1 MMGLYETPRGERIH
15 IGIFGKTNAGKSSLL
30 NAITGQ
36 HLAVVSEE
44 KGTTTD
50 PVLKSMEL
58 LPLGPVVLMDT
69 PGLDDDTILGKERI
83 KQTYRIL
90 EKTDCAL
97 VIYQPGEEVDPKLE
111 DLVRTLQSKK
121 VPFLRVMNKMD
132 LLKENLYEKE
142 MFLPVSIYDES
153 SIYALKEAIGRKLA
167 QRKQEKYI
175 IRDLLQPKALV
186 VLVVPVD
193 SAAPKGRLILPQQMV
208 LREILD
214 HHGKILVLQ
223 VEELEETLRVFK
235 TQVKLVI
242 TDSQAFHEVKE
253 LVPKDVALTSFSI
266 LMARYKGDLKKAVAG
281 AKAINSLQE
290 GSRILISEGCSHHKQ
305 CDDIGTVKLPMWIR
319 KHTGKNF
326 MFMHTNGQE
335 FDLRRKPCD
344 LVIHC
349 GGCMLSER
357 EMKSR
362 ISAADSLEV
371 PVTNYGILIAH
382 MNGILER
389 SIELFGKEMGEA

>member
-1 MMGLYETPRGERIH
+1 MGLHETPRGERIH
-15 IGIFGKTNAGKSSLL
+15 IGLFGKTNAGKSSLM

-69 PGLDDDTILGKERI
+69 PGLDDTSILGKERI

-97 VIYQPGEEVDPKLE
+97 VIYQPGEEDDLKLKE
-111 DLVRTLQSKK
+111 LIKHLENKN
-121 VPFLRVMNKMD
+121 VPFLKVMNKKD
-132 LLKENLYEKE
+132 LLTETLKAQET
-142 MFLPVSIYDES
+142 FIPVSIYDES
-153 SIYALKEAIGRKLA
+153 SIYALKEAIGTKLSLK
-167 QRKQEKYI
+167 KQEKYI
-175 IRDLLQPKALV
+175 IRDLLHPKDLV

-214 HHGKILVLQ
+214 YHGKIMVVQ
-223 VEELEETLRVFK
+223 VEELEETMRQF
-235 TQVKLVI
+235 QSHIRLVI
-242 TDSQAFHEVKE
+242 TDSQAFQEVKE
-253 LVPKDVALTSFSI
+253 MVPRDVALTSFSI
-266 LMARYKGDLKKAVAG
+266 LMARYKGDLQKAVAG
-281 AKAINSLQE
+281 AGVLKDLPE

-305 CDDIGTVKLPMWIR
+305 CDDIGTVKLPKWVEAY
-319 KHTGKNF
+319 TGKEF
-326 MFMHTNGQE
+326 EFHHTNGQE
-335 FDLRRKPCD
+335 FDLDTKPCD

-362 ISAADSLEV
+362 ISSADSFEV
-371 PVTNYGILIAH
+371 PVTNYGILIAQ

-389 SIELFGKEMGEA
+389 SIEFLRTPKG

>member
-1 MMGLYETPRGERIH
+1 MGLHETPRGERIH
-15 IGIFGKTNAGKSSLL
+15 IGLFGKTNAGKSSLM

-69 PGLDDDTILGKERI
+69 PGLDDESILGKERI

-97 VIYQPGEEVDPKLE
+97 VIYQPGEEDDSKLE
-111 DLVRTLQSKK
+111 ELISQLQQKNI
-121 VPFLRVMNKMD
+121 PFLKVMNKKD
-132 LLKENLYEKE
+132 LLPETLKEQET
-142 MFLPVSIYDES
+142 FIPVSIYDES
-153 SIYALKEAIGRKLA
+153 SIYALKEAIGTKLSLK
-167 QRKQEKYI
+167 KQEKYI
-175 IRDLLQPKALV
+175 IRDLLHPKDLV

-214 HHGKILVLQ
+214 YHGKIMVVQ
-223 VEELEETLRVFK
+223 VEELEETMRLFQSHIR
-235 TQVKLVI
+235 LVI
-242 TDSQAFHEVKE
+242 TDSQAFQEVKE
-253 LVPKDVALTSFSI
+253 MVPRDVALTSFSI
-266 LMARYKGDLKKAVAG
+266 LMARYKGDLQKAVAG
-281 AKAINSLQE
+281 ARVLKDLPE

-305 CDDIGTVKLPMWIR
+305 CDDIGTVKLPKWIEAY
-319 KHTGKNF
+319 TGKEF
-326 MFMHTNGQE
+326 EFHHTNGQE
-335 FDLRRKPCD
+335 FDLDTKPCD

-362 ISAADSLEV
+362 ISSADSFEV
-371 PVTNYGILIAH
+371 PVTNYGILIAQ

-389 SIELFGKEMGEA
+389 SIEFLRTPKG

>member
-1 MMGLYETPRGERIH
+1 MGLHETPRGERIH
-15 IGIFGKTNAGKSSLL
+15 IGLFGKTNAGKSSLM

-69 PGLDDDTILGKERI
+69 PGLDDTSILGKERI

-97 VIYQPGEEVDPKLE
+97 VIYQPGEEDDLKLKE
-111 DLVRTLQSKK
+111 LIKHLENKN
-121 VPFLRVMNKMD
+121 VPFLKVMNKKD
-132 LLKENLYEKE
+132 LLTETLKAQET
-142 MFLPVSIYDES
+142 FIPVSIYDES
-153 SIYALKEAIGRKLA
+153 SIYALKEAIGTKLSLK
-167 QRKQEKYI
+167 KQEKYI
-175 IRDLLQPKALV
+175 IRDLLHPKDLV

-214 HHGKILVLQ
+214 YHGKIMVVQ
-223 VEELEETLRVFK
+223 VEELEETMRQF
-235 TQVKLVI
+235 QSHIRLVI
-242 TDSQAFHEVKE
+242 TDSQAFQEVKE
-253 LVPKDVALTSFSI
+253 MVPRDVALTSFSI
-266 LMARYKGDLKKAVAG
+266 LMARYKGDLQKAVAG
-281 AKAINSLQE
+281 ARVLKDLPE

-305 CDDIGTVKLPMWIR
+305 CDDIGTVKLPKWIEAY
-319 KHTGKNF
+319 TGKEF
-326 MFMHTNGQE
+326 EFHHTNGQE
-335 FDLRRKPCD
+335 FDLDTKPCD

-362 ISAADSLEV
+362 ISSADSFEV
-371 PVTNYGILIAH
+371 PVTNYGILIAQ

-389 SIELFGKEMGEA
+389 SIEFLRTLKG

>member
-1 MMGLYETPRGERIH
+1 MGLHETPRGERIH
-15 IGIFGKTNAGKSSLL
+15 IGLFGKTNAGKSSLM

-36 HLAVVSEE
+36 NLAVVSEE

-69 PGLDDDTILGKERI
+69 PGLDDESILGKERI

-97 VIYQPGEEVDPKLE
+97 VIYQPGEEDDLKLKE
-111 DLVRTLQSKK
+111 LIKHLENKN
-121 VPFLRVMNKMD
+121 VPFLKVMNKKD
-132 LLKENLYEKE
+132 LLTETLQTYET
-142 MFLPVSIYDES
+142 FIPVSIYDES
-153 SIYALKEAIGRKLA
+153 SIYALKEAIGKKLSLK
-167 QRKQEKYI
+167 KQEKYI
-175 IRDLLQPKALV
+175 IRDFLQPKDLV

-214 HHGKILVLQ
+214 HHGKIMVVQ
-223 VEELEETLRVFK
+223 VEELEETMRIF
-235 TQVKLVI
+235 QSHIRLVI
-242 TDSQAFHEVKE
+242 TDSQAFQEVKE
-253 LVPKDVALTSFSI
+253 MVPRDVALTSFSI
-266 LMARYKGDLKKAVAG
+266 LMARYKGDLQKAVAG
-281 AKAINSLQE
+281 ARVLKDLQE

-305 CDDIGTVKLPMWIR
+305 CDDIGTVKLPKWIQAY
-319 KHTGKNF
+319 TGKEF
-326 MFMHTNGQE
+326 EFHHTNGQE
-335 FDLRRKPCD
+335 FDLYAKPCD
-344 LVIHC
+344 LVVHC

-362 ISAADSLEV
+362 IASAESVEV
-371 PVTNYGILIAH
+371 PVTNYGILIAQ

-389 SIELFGKEMGEA
+389 SIEFLGTP

>member
-1 MMGLYETPRGERIH
+1 MRLHETPRGERIH
-15 IGIFGKTNAGKSSLL
+15 IGLFGKTNAGKSSLM

-69 PGLDDDTILGKERI
+69 PGLDDTSILGKERI

-97 VIYQPGEEVDPKLE
+97 VIYQPGEEDDLKLKE
-111 DLVRTLQSKK
+111 LIKHLENKN
-121 VPFLRVMNKMD
+121 VPFLKVMNKKD
-132 LLKENLYEKE
+132 LLTETLKAQET
-142 MFLPVSIYDES
+142 FIPVSIYDES
-153 SIYALKEAIGRKLA
+153 SIYALKEAIGTKLSLK
-167 QRKQEKYI
+167 KQEKYI
-175 IRDLLQPKALV
+175 IRDLLHPKDLV

-214 HHGKILVLQ
+214 YHGKIMVVQ
-223 VEELEETLRVFK
+223 VEELEETMRQF
-235 TQVKLVI
+235 QSHIRLVI
-242 TDSQAFHEVKE
+242 TDSQAFQEVKE
-253 LVPKDVALTSFSI
+253 MVPRDVALTSFSI
-266 LMARYKGDLKKAVAG
+266 LMARYKGDLQKAVAG
-281 AKAINSLQE
+281 AGVLKDLPE

-305 CDDIGTVKLPMWIR
+305 CDDIGTVKLPKWIEAY
-319 KHTGKNF
+319 TGKEF
-326 MFMHTNGQE
+326 EFHHTNGQE
-335 FDLRRKPCD
+335 FDLDTKPCD

-362 ISAADSLEV
+362 ISSADSFEV
-371 PVTNYGILIAH
+371 PVTNYGILIAQ

-389 SIELFGKEMGEA
+389 SIEFLRTPKG

>member
-1 MMGLYETPRGERIH
+1 MGLHETPRGERIH
-15 IGIFGKTNAGKSSLL
+15 IGLFGKTNAGKSSLM

-58 LPLGPVVLMDT
+58 LQLGPVVLMDT
-69 PGLDDDTILGKERI
+69 PGLDDTSILGKERI

-97 VIYQPGEEVDPKLE
+97 VIYQPGEEDDLKLKE
-111 DLVRTLQSKK
+111 LIKHLENKN
-121 VPFLRVMNKMD
+121 VPFLKVMNKKD
-132 LLKENLYEKE
+132 LLTETLKAQET
-142 MFLPVSIYDES
+142 FIPVSIYDES
-153 SIYALKEAIGRKLA
+153 SIYALKEAIGTKLSLK
-167 QRKQEKYI
+167 KQEKYI
-175 IRDLLQPKALV
+175 IRDLLHPKDLV

-214 HHGKILVLQ
+214 YHGKIMVVQ
-223 VEELEETLRVFK
+223 VEELEETMRQF
-235 TQVKLVI
+235 QSHIRLVI
-242 TDSQAFHEVKE
+242 TDSQAFQEVKE
-253 LVPKDVALTSFSI
+253 MVPRDVALTSFSI
-266 LMARYKGDLKKAVAG
+266 LMARYKGDLQKAVAG
-281 AKAINSLQE
+281 AGVLKDLPE

-305 CDDIGTVKLPMWIR
+305 CDDIGTVKLPKWIEAY
-319 KHTGKNF
+319 TGKEF
-326 MFMHTNGQE
+326 EFHHTNGQE
-335 FDLRRKPCD
+335 FDLDTKPCD

-362 ISAADSLEV
+362 ISSADSFEV
-371 PVTNYGILIAH
+371 PVTNYGILIAQ

-389 SIELFGKEMGEA
+389 SIEFLRTPKG

>member
-1 MMGLYETPRGERIH
+1 MGLHETPRGERIH
-15 IGIFGKTNAGKSSLL
+15 IGLFGKTNAGKSSLM

-69 PGLDDDTILGKERI
+69 PGLDDTSILGKERI

-97 VIYQPGEEVDPKLE
+97 VIYQPGEEDDLKLKE
-111 DLVRTLQSKK
+111 LIKHLENKN
-121 VPFLRVMNKMD
+121 VPFLKVMNKKD
-132 LLKENLYEKE
+132 LLTETLKAQET
-142 MFLPVSIYDES
+142 FIPVSIYDES
-153 SIYALKEAIGRKLA
+153 SIYALKEAIGTKLSLK
-167 QRKQEKYI
+167 KQEKYI
-175 IRDLLQPKALV
+175 IRDLLHPKDLV

-214 HHGKILVLQ
+214 YHGKIMVVQ
-223 VEELEETLRVFK
+223 VEELEETMRQF
-235 TQVKLVI
+235 QSHIRLVI
-242 TDSQAFHEVKE
+242 TDSQAFQEVKE
-253 LVPKDVALTSFSI
+253 MVPRDVALTSFSI
-266 LMARYKGDLKKAVAG
+266 LMARYKGDLQKAVAG
-281 AKAINSLQE
+281 AGVLKDLPE

-305 CDDIGTVKLPMWIR
+305 CDDIGTVKLPKWIEAY
-319 KHTGKNF
+319 TGTEF
-326 MFMHTNGQE
+326 EFHHTNGQE
-335 FDLRRKPCD
+335 FDLDTKPCD

-362 ISAADSLEV
+362 ISSADSFEV
-371 PVTNYGILIAH
+371 PVTNYGILIAQ

-389 SIELFGKEMGEA
+389 SIEFLRTPKG

>member
-1 MMGLYETPRGERIH
+1 MGLHEIPRGERIH
-15 IGIFGKTNAGKSSLL
+15 IGLFGKTNAGKSSLM

-36 HLAVVSEE
+36 NLAVVSEE

-69 PGLDDDTILGKERI
+69 PGLDDESILGKERI

-97 VIYQPGEEVDPKLE
+97 VIYQPGEEDDSKLE
-111 DLVRTLQSKK
+111 ELISQLQQKNI
-121 VPFLRVMNKMD
+121 PFLKVMNKKD
-132 LLKENLYEKE
+132 LLPETLKEQET
-142 MFLPVSIYDES
+142 FIPVSIYDES
-153 SIYALKEAIGRKLA
+153 SIYALKEAIGTKLSLK
-167 QRKQEKYI
+167 KQEKYI
-175 IRDLLQPKALV
+175 IRDLLHPKDLV

-214 HHGKILVLQ
+214 YHGKIMVVQ
-223 VEELEETLRVFK
+223 VEELEETMRLFQSHIR
-235 TQVKLVI
+235 LVI
-242 TDSQAFHEVKE
+242 TDSQAFQEVKE
-253 LVPKDVALTSFSI
+253 MVPRDVALTSFSI
-266 LMARYKGDLKKAVAG
+266 LMARYKGDLQKAVAG
-281 AKAINSLQE
+281 ARVLKDLPE

-305 CDDIGTVKLPMWIR
+305 CDDIGTVKLPKWIEAY
-319 KHTGKNF
+319 TGKEF
-326 MFMHTNGQE
+326 EFHHTNGQE
-335 FDLRRKPCD
+335 FDLDTKPCD

-362 ISAADSLEV
+362 ISSADSFEV
-371 PVTNYGILIAH
+371 PVTNYGILIAQ

-389 SIELFGKEMGEA
+389 SIEFLRTPKG

>member
-1 MMGLYETPRGERIH
+1 MGLHEIPRGERIH
-15 IGIFGKTNAGKSSLL
+15 IGLFGKTNAGKSSLM

-36 HLAVVSEE
+36 NLAVVSEE

-69 PGLDDDTILGKERI
+69 PGLDDESILGKERI

-97 VIYQPGEEVDPKLE
+97 VIYQPGEEDDSKLE
-111 DLVRTLQSKK
+111 ELISHLQQKNI
-121 VPFLRVMNKMD
+121 PFLKVMNKKD
-132 LLKENLYEKE
+132 LLTETLKEHET
-142 MFLPVSIYDES
+142 FIPVSIYDES
-153 SIYALKEAIGRKLA
+153 SIYGLKEAIGKKLSLK
-167 QRKQEKYI
+167 KQEKYI
-175 IRDLLQPKALV
+175 IRDLLQPKDLV

-214 HHGKILVLQ
+214 HHGKIMVVQ
-223 VEELEETLRVFK
+223 VEELEETMRLFQSHIR
-235 TQVKLVI
+235 LVI
-242 TDSQAFHEVKE
+242 TDSQAFKEVKE
-253 LVPKDVALTSFSI
+253 MVPGDVALTSFSI
-266 LMARYKGDLKKAVAG
+266 LMARYKGDLQKAVAG
-281 AKAINSLQE
+281 ARVLKDLPE

-305 CDDIGTVKLPMWIR
+305 CDDIGTVKLPKWIEAY
-319 KHTGKNF
+319 TGKHF
-326 MFMHTNGQE
+326 EFYHTNGQE
-335 FDLRRKPCD
+335 FDLDRKPCD

-362 ISAADSLEV
+362 ISSADSFEV

-389 SIELFGKEMGEA
+389 SIEFFGTSKG

>member
-1 MMGLYETPRGERIH
+1 MGLHETHRGERIH
-15 IGIFGKTNAGKSSLL
+15 IGLFGKTNAGKSSLM

-69 PGLDDDTILGKERI
+69 PGLDDTSILGKERI

-97 VIYQPGEEVDPKLE
+97 VIYQPGEEDDLKLKE
-111 DLVRTLQSKK
+111 LIKHLENKN
-121 VPFLRVMNKMD
+121 VPFLKVMNKKD
-132 LLKENLYEKE
+132 LLTETLKAQET
-142 MFLPVSIYDES
+142 FIPVSIYDES
-153 SIYALKEAIGRKLA
+153 SIYALKEAIGTKLSLK
-167 QRKQEKYI
+167 KQEKYI
-175 IRDLLQPKALV
+175 IRDLLHPKDLV

-214 HHGKILVLQ
+214 YHGKIMVVQ
-223 VEELEETLRVFK
+223 VEELEETMRQF
-235 TQVKLVI
+235 QSHIRLVI
-242 TDSQAFHEVKE
+242 TDSQAFQEVKE
-253 LVPKDVALTSFSI
+253 MVPRDVALTSFSI
-266 LMARYKGDLKKAVAG
+266 LMARYKGDLQKAVAG
-281 AKAINSLQE
+281 ARVLKDLPE

-305 CDDIGTVKLPMWIR
+305 CDDIGTVKLPKWIEAY
-319 KHTGKNF
+319 TGKEF
-326 MFMHTNGQE
+326 EFHHTNGQE
-335 FDLRRKPCD
+335 FDLDTKPCD

-362 ISAADSLEV
+362 ISSADSFEV
-371 PVTNYGILIAH
+371 PVTNYGILIAQ

-389 SIELFGKEMGEA
+389 SIEFLRTPKG

>member
-1 MMGLYETPRGERIH
+1 MGLHETPRGERIH
-15 IGIFGKTNAGKSSLL
+15 IGLFGKTNAGKSSLM

-69 PGLDDDTILGKERI
+69 PGLDDTSILGKERI

-97 VIYQPGEEVDPKLE
+97 VIYQPGEEDDLKLKE
-111 DLVRTLQSKK
+111 LIKHLENKN
-121 VPFLRVMNKMD
+121 VPFLKVMNKKD
-132 LLKENLYEKE
+132 LLTETLKTQET
-142 MFLPVSIYDES
+142 FIPVSIYDES
-153 SIYALKEAIGRKLA
+153 SIYALKEAIGTKLSLK
-167 QRKQEKYI
+167 KQEKYI
-175 IRDLLQPKALV
+175 IRDLLHPKDLV

-214 HHGKILVLQ
+214 YHGKIMVVQ
-223 VEELEETLRVFK
+223 VEELEETMRQF
-235 TQVKLVI
+235 QSHIRLVI
-242 TDSQAFHEVKE
+242 TDSQAFQEVKE
-253 LVPKDVALTSFSI
+253 MVPRDVALTSFSI
-266 LMARYKGDLKKAVAG
+266 LMARYKGDLQKAVAG
-281 AKAINSLQE
+281 ARVLKDLPE

-305 CDDIGTVKLPMWIR
+305 CDDIGTVKLPKWIEAY
-319 KHTGKNF
+319 TGKEF
-326 MFMHTNGQE
+326 EFHHTNGQE
-335 FDLRRKPCD
+335 FDLDTKPCD

-362 ISAADSLEV
+362 ISSADSFEV
-371 PVTNYGILIAH
+371 PVTNYGILIAQ

-389 SIELFGKEMGEA
+389 SIEFLRTPTG

>member
-1 MMGLYETPRGERIH
+1 MGLHETPRGERIH
-15 IGIFGKTNAGKSSLL
+15 IGLFGKTNAGKSSLM

-36 HLAVVSEE
+36 NLAVVSEE

-69 PGLDDDTILGKERI
+69 PGLDDDSILGKERI

-97 VIYQPGEEVDPKLE
+97 VIYQPGEEDDLKLKE
-111 DLVRTLQSKK
+111 LIKHLENKN
-121 VPFLRVMNKMD
+121 VPFLKVMNKKD
-132 LLKENLYEKE
+132 LLTETLQAHET
-142 MFLPVSIYDES
+142 FIPVSIYDES
-153 SIYALKEAIGRKLA
+153 SIYGLKEAIGKKLSLK
-167 QRKQEKYI
+167 KQEKYI
-175 IRDLLQPKALV
+175 IRDLLQPKDLV

-214 HHGKILVLQ
+214 HHGKIMVVQ
-223 VEELEETLRVFK
+223 VEELEET
-235 TQVKLVI
+235 VKLLHSHIRLVI
-242 TDSQAFHEVKE
+242 TDSQAFQEVKE
-253 LVPKDVALTSFSI
+253 IVPRDVALTSFSI
-266 LMARYKGDLKKAVAG
+266 LMARYKGDLQKAVAG
-281 AKAINSLQE
+281 ARVLKELPE

-305 CDDIGTVKLPMWIR
+305 CDDIGTVKLPKWIQAY
-319 KHTGKNF
+319 TGKEF
-326 MFMHTNGQE
+326 EFYHTNGQE
-335 FDLRRKPCD
+335 FDLYAKPCH

-362 ISAADSLEV
+362 IASAESVEV
-371 PVTNYGILIAH
+371 PVTNYGILIAQ

-389 SIELFGKEMGEA
+389 SIEFLGIQKD

>member
-1 MMGLYETPRGERIH
+1 MGLHETPRGERIH
-15 IGIFGKTNAGKSSLL
+15 IGLFGKTNAGKSSLM

-69 PGLDDDTILGKERI
+69 PGLDDTSILGKERI

-97 VIYQPGEEVDPKLE
+97 VIYQPGEEDDLKLKE
-111 DLVRTLQSKK
+111 LIKHLENKN
-121 VPFLRVMNKMD
+121 VPFLKVMNKKD
-132 LLKENLYEKE
+132 LLTETLKAQET
-142 MFLPVSIYDES
+142 FIPVSIYDES
-153 SIYALKEAIGRKLA
+153 SIYALKEAIGTKLSLK
-167 QRKQEKYI
+167 KQEKYI
-175 IRDLLQPKALV
+175 IRDLLHPKDLV

-214 HHGKILVLQ
+214 YHGKIMVVQ
-223 VEELEETLRVFK
+223 VEELEETMRQF
-235 TQVKLVI
+235 QSHIRLVI
-242 TDSQAFHEVKE
+242 TDSQAFQEVKE
-253 LVPKDVALTSFSI
+253 MVPRDVALTSFSI
-266 LMARYKGDLKKAVAG
+266 LMARYKGDLQKAVAG
-281 AKAINSLQE
+281 ARVLKDLPE

-305 CDDIGTVKLPMWIR
+305 CDDIGTVKLPKWIEAY
-319 KHTGKNF
+319 TGKEF
-326 MFMHTNGQE
+326 EFHHTNGQE
-335 FDLRRKPCD
+335 FDLDTKPCD

-362 ISAADSLEV
+362 ISSADSFEV
-371 PVTNYGILIAH
+371 PVTNYGILIAQ

-389 SIELFGKEMGEA
+389 SIEFLRTPTG

>member
-1 MMGLYETPRGERIH
+1 MGLHETPRGERIH
-15 IGIFGKTNAGKSSLL
+15 IGLFGKTNAGKSSLM

-69 PGLDDDTILGKERI
+69 PGLDDTSILGKERI

-97 VIYQPGEEVDPKLE
+97 VIYQPGEEDDLKLKE
-111 DLVRTLQSKK
+111 LIKHLENKN
-121 VPFLRVMNKMD
+121 VPFLKVMNKKD
-132 LLKENLYEKE
+132 LLTETLKTQET
-142 MFLPVSIYDES
+142 FIPVSIYDES
-153 SIYALKEAIGRKLA
+153 SIYALKEAIGTKLSLK
-167 QRKQEKYI
+167 KQEKYI
-175 IRDLLQPKALV
+175 IRDLLHPKDLV

-214 HHGKILVLQ
+214 YHGKIMVVQ
-223 VEELEETLRVFK
+223 IEELEETMRQF
-235 TQVKLVI
+235 QSHIRLVI
-242 TDSQAFHEVKE
+242 TDSQAFQEVKE
-253 LVPKDVALTSFSI
+253 MVPRDVALTSFSI
-266 LMARYKGDLKKAVAG
+266 LMARYKGDLQKAVAG
-281 AKAINSLQE
+281 ARVLKDLPE

-305 CDDIGTVKLPMWIR
+305 CDDIGTVKLPKWIEAY
-319 KHTGKNF
+319 TGKEF
-326 MFMHTNGQE
+326 EFHHTNGQE
-335 FDLRRKPCD
+335 FDLDTKPCD

-362 ISAADSLEV
+362 ISSADSFEV
-371 PVTNYGILIAH
+371 PVTNYGILIAQ

-389 SIELFGKEMGEA
+389 SIEFLRTPTG

>member
-1 MMGLYETPRGERIH
+1 MGLHETPRGERIH
-15 IGIFGKTNAGKSSLL
+15 IGLFGKTNAGKSSLM

-69 PGLDDDTILGKERI
+69 PGLDDTSILGKERI

-97 VIYQPGEEVDPKLE
+97 VIYQPGEEDDLKLKE
-111 DLVRTLQSKK
+111 LIKHLENKN
-121 VPFLRVMNKMD
+121 VPFLKVMNKKD
-132 LLKENLYEKE
+132 LLTETLKTQET
-142 MFLPVSIYDES
+142 FIPVSIYDES
-153 SIYALKEAIGRKLA
+153 SIYALKEAIGTKLSLK
-167 QRKQEKYI
+167 KQEKYI
-175 IRDLLQPKALV
+175 IRDLLHPKDLV

-214 HHGKILVLQ
+214 YHGKIMVVQ
-223 VEELEETLRVFK
+223 VEELEETMRQF
-235 TQVKLVI
+235 QSHIRLVI
-242 TDSQAFHEVKE
+242 TDSQAFQEVKE
-253 LVPKDVALTSFSI
+253 MVPRDVALTSFSI
-266 LMARYKGDLKKAVAG
+266 LMARYKGDLQKAVAG
-281 AKAINSLQE
+281 ARVLKDLPE

-305 CDDIGTVKLPMWIR
+305 CDDIGTVKLPKWIEAY
-319 KHTGKNF
+319 TGKEF
-326 MFMHTNGQE
+326 EFHHTNGQE
-335 FDLRRKPCD
+335 FDLDTKPCD

-362 ISAADSLEV
+362 ISSADSFEV
-371 PVTNYGILIAH
+371 PVTNYGILIAQ

-389 SIELFGKEMGEA
+389 SIEFLRTPKG

>member
-1 MMGLYETPRGERIH
+1 MGLHETPRGERIH
-15 IGIFGKTNAGKSSLL
+15 IGLFGKTNAGKSSLM

-69 PGLDDDTILGKERI
+69 PGLDDTSILGKERI

-97 VIYQPGEEVDPKLE
+97 VIYQPGEEDDSKLE
-111 DLVRTLQSKK
+111 ELISQLQQKNI
-121 VPFLRVMNKMD
+121 PFLKVMNKKD
-132 LLKENLYEKE
+132 LLPETLKEQET
-142 MFLPVSIYDES
+142 FIPVSIYDES
-153 SIYALKEAIGRKLA
+153 SIYALKEAIGTKLSLK
-167 QRKQEKYI
+167 KQEKYI
-175 IRDLLQPKALV
+175 IRDLLHPKDLV

-214 HHGKILVLQ
+214 YHGKIMVVQ
-223 VEELEETLRVFK
+223 VEELEETMRQF
-235 TQVKLVI
+235 QSHIRLVI
-242 TDSQAFHEVKE
+242 TDSQAFQEVKE
-253 LVPKDVALTSFSI
+253 MVPRDVALTSFSI
-266 LMARYKGDLKKAVAG
+266 LMARYKGDLQKAVAG
-281 AKAINSLQE
+281 ARVLKDLPE

-305 CDDIGTVKLPMWIR
+305 CDDIGTVKLPKWIEAY
-319 KHTGKNF
+319 TGKEF
-326 MFMHTNGQE
+326 EFHHTNGQE
-335 FDLRRKPCD
+335 FDLDTKPCD

-362 ISAADSLEV
+362 ISSADSFEV
-371 PVTNYGILIAH
+371 PVTNYGILIAQ

-389 SIELFGKEMGEA
+389 SIEFLRTPTG

>member
-1 MMGLYETPRGERIH
+1 MGLHETPRGERIH
-15 IGIFGKTNAGKSSLL
+15 IGLFGKTNAGKSSLM

-69 PGLDDDTILGKERI
+69 PGLDDTSILGKERI

-97 VIYQPGEEVDPKLE
+97 VIYQPGEEDDLKLKE
-111 DLVRTLQSKK
+111 LIKHLENKN
-121 VPFLRVMNKMD
+121 VPFLKVMNKKD
-132 LLKENLYEKE
+132 LLTETIKAQET
-142 MFLPVSIYDES
+142 FIPVSIYDES
-153 SIYALKEAIGRKLA
+153 SIYALKEAIGTKLSLK
-167 QRKQEKYI
+167 KQEKYI
-175 IRDLLQPKALV
+175 IRDLLHPKDLV

-214 HHGKILVLQ
+214 YHGKIMVVQ
-223 VEELEETLRVFK
+223 VEELEETMRQF
-235 TQVKLVI
+235 QSHIRLVI
-242 TDSQAFHEVKE
+242 TDSQAFQEVKE
-253 LVPKDVALTSFSI
+253 MVPRDVALTSFSI
-266 LMARYKGDLKKAVAG
+266 LMARYKGDLQKAVAG
-281 AKAINSLQE
+281 AGVLKDLPE

-305 CDDIGTVKLPMWIR
+305 CDDIGTVKLPKWIEAY
-319 KHTGKNF
+319 TGKEF
-326 MFMHTNGQE
+326 EFHHTNGQE
-335 FDLRRKPCD
+335 FDLDTKPCD

-362 ISAADSLEV
+362 ISSADSFEV
-371 PVTNYGILIAH
+371 PVTNYGILIAQ

-389 SIELFGKEMGEA
+389 SIEFLRTPKG

>member
-1 MMGLYETPRGERIH
+1 MGLHETPRGERIH
-15 IGIFGKTNAGKSSLL
+15 IGLFGKTNAGKSSLM

-69 PGLDDDTILGKERI
+69 PGLDDTSILGKERI

-90 EKTDCAL
+90 EKNDCAL
-97 VIYQPGEEVDPKLE
+97 VIYQPGEEDDLKLKE
-111 DLVRTLQSKK
+111 LIKHLENKN
-121 VPFLRVMNKMD
+121 VPFLKVMNKKD
-132 LLKENLYEKE
+132 LLTETLKAQET
-142 MFLPVSIYDES
+142 FIPVSIYDES
-153 SIYALKEAIGRKLA
+153 SIYALKEAIGTKLSLK
-167 QRKQEKYI
+167 KQEKYI
-175 IRDLLQPKALV
+175 IRDLLHPKDLV

-214 HHGKILVLQ
+214 YHGKIMVVQ
-223 VEELEETLRVFK
+223 VEELEETMRQF
-235 TQVKLVI
+235 QSHIRLVI
-242 TDSQAFHEVKE
+242 TDSQAFQEVKE
-253 LVPKDVALTSFSI
+253 MVPRDVALTSFSI
-266 LMARYKGDLKKAVAG
+266 LMARYKGDLQKAVAG
-281 AKAINSLQE
+281 ARVLKDLPE

-305 CDDIGTVKLPMWIR
+305 CDDIGTVKLPKWVEAY
-319 KHTGKNF
+319 TGKEF
-326 MFMHTNGQE
+326 EFHHTNGQE
-335 FDLRRKPCD
+335 FDLDTKPCD

-362 ISAADSLEV
+362 ISSADSFEV
-371 PVTNYGILIAH
+371 PVTNYGILIAQ

-389 SIELFGKEMGEA
+389 SIKFLRTPKG

>member
-1 MMGLYETPRGERIH
+1 MGLHETPRGERIH
-15 IGIFGKTNAGKSSLL
+15 IGLFGKTNAGKSSLM

-69 PGLDDDTILGKERI
+69 PGLDDTSILGKERI

-97 VIYQPGEEVDPKLE
+97 VIYQPGEEDDLKLKE
-111 DLVRTLQSKK
+111 LIKHLENKN
-121 VPFLRVMNKMD
+121 VPFLKVMNKKD
-132 LLKENLYEKE
+132 LLTETLKAQET
-142 MFLPVSIYDES
+142 FIPVSIYDES
-153 SIYALKEAIGRKLA
+153 SIYALKEAIGTKLSLK
-167 QRKQEKYI
+167 KQEKYI
-175 IRDLLQPKALV
+175 IRDLLHPKDLV

-214 HHGKILVLQ
+214 YHGKIMVVQ
-223 VEELEETLRVFK
+223 VEELEETMRQF
-235 TQVKLVI
+235 QSHIRLVI
-242 TDSQAFHEVKE
+242 TDSQAFQEVKE
-253 LVPKDVALTSFSI
+253 MVPRDVALTSFSI
-266 LMARYKGDLKKAVAG
+266 LMARYKGDLQKAVAG
-281 AKAINSLQE
+281 AGVLKDLPE

-305 CDDIGTVKLPMWIR
+305 CDDIGTVKLPKWIEAY
-319 KHTGKNF
+319 TGKEF
-326 MFMHTNGQE
+326 EFHHTNGQE
-335 FDLRRKPCD
+335 FDLDTKPCD

-362 ISAADSLEV
+362 ISSADSFEV
-371 PVTNYGILIAH
+371 PVTNYGILIAQ

-389 SIELFGKEMGEA
+389 SIKFLRTPKG

>member
-1 MMGLYETPRGERIH
+1 MGLHETPRGERIH
-15 IGIFGKTNAGKSSLL
+15 IGLFGKTNAGKSSLM

-69 PGLDDDTILGKERI
+69 PGLDDTSILGKERI

-97 VIYQPGEEVDPKLE
+97 VIYQPGEEDDLKLKE
-111 DLVRTLQSKK
+111 LIKHLENKN
-121 VPFLRVMNKMD
+121 VPFLKVMNKKD
-132 LLKENLYEKE
+132 LLTEALKAQET
-142 MFLPVSIYDES
+142 FIPVSIYDES
-153 SIYALKEAIGRKLA
+153 SIYALKEAIGTKLSLK
-167 QRKQEKYI
+167 KQEKYI
-175 IRDLLQPKALV
+175 IRDLLHPKDLV

-214 HHGKILVLQ
+214 YHGKIMVVQ
-223 VEELEETLRVFK
+223 VEELEETMRQF
-235 TQVKLVI
+235 QSHIRLVI
-242 TDSQAFHEVKE
+242 TDSQAFQEVKE
-253 LVPKDVALTSFSI
+253 MVPRDVALTSFSI
-266 LMARYKGDLKKAVAG
+266 LMARYKGDLQKAVAG
-281 AKAINSLQE
+281 AGVLKDLPE

-305 CDDIGTVKLPMWIR
+305 CDDIGTVKLPKWIEAY
-319 KHTGKNF
+319 TGTEF
-326 MFMHTNGQE
+326 EFHHTNGQE
-335 FDLRRKPCD
+335 FDLDTKPCD

-362 ISAADSLEV
+362 ISSADSFEV
-371 PVTNYGILIAH
+371 PVTNYGILIAQ

-389 SIELFGKEMGEA
+389 SIKFLRTPKG

>member
-1 MMGLYETPRGERIH
+1 MGLHETPRGERIH
-15 IGIFGKTNAGKSSLL
+15 IGLFGKTNAGKSSLM

-69 PGLDDDTILGKERI
+69 PGLDDTSILGKERI

-97 VIYQPGEEVDPKLE
+97 VIYQPGEEDDLKLKE
-111 DLVRTLQSKK
+111 LIKHLENKN
-121 VPFLRVMNKMD
+121 VPFLKVMNKKD
-132 LLKENLYEKE
+132 LLTETLKAQET
-142 MFLPVSIYDES
+142 FIPVSIYDES
-153 SIYALKEAIGRKLA
+153 SIYALKEAIGTKLSLK
-167 QRKQEKYI
+167 KQEKYI
-175 IRDLLQPKALV
+175 IRDLLHPKDLV

-214 HHGKILVLQ
+214 YHGKIMVVQ
-223 VEELEETLRVFK
+223 VEELEETMRQF
-235 TQVKLVI
+235 QSHIRLVI
-242 TDSQAFHEVKE
+242 TDSQAFQEVKE
-253 LVPKDVALTSFSI
+253 MVPRDVALTSFSI
-266 LMARYKGDLKKAVAG
+266 LMARYKGDLQKAVAG
-281 AKAINSLQE
+281 AGVLKDLPE

-305 CDDIGTVKLPMWIR
+305 CDDIGTVKLPKWIEAY
-319 KHTGKNF
+319 TGKEF
-326 MFMHTNGQE
+326 EFHHTNGQE
-335 FDLRRKPCD
+335 FDLDTKPCD

-362 ISAADSLEV
+362 ISSADSFEV
-371 PVTNYGILIAH
+371 PVTNYGILIAQ

-389 SIELFGKEMGEA
+389 SIEFLRTPKG

>member
-1 MMGLYETPRGERIH
+1 MGLHETPRGERIH
-15 IGIFGKTNAGKSSLL
+15 IGLFGKTNAGKSSLM

-69 PGLDDDTILGKERI
+69 PGLDDTSILGKERI

-97 VIYQPGEEVDPKLE
+97 VIYQPGEEDDLKLKE
-111 DLVRTLQSKK
+111 LIKHLENKN
-121 VPFLRVMNKMD
+121 VPFLKVMNKID
-132 LLKENLYEKE
+132 LLTETLKAQET
-142 MFLPVSIYDES
+142 FIPVSIYDES
-153 SIYALKEAIGRKLA
+153 SIYALKEAIGTKLSLK
-167 QRKQEKYI
+167 KQEKYI
-175 IRDLLQPKALV
+175 IRDLLHPKDLV

-214 HHGKILVLQ
+214 YHGKIMVVQ
-223 VEELEETLRVFK
+223 VEELEETMRQF
-235 TQVKLVI
+235 QSHIRLVI
-242 TDSQAFHEVKE
+242 TDSQAFQKVKE
-253 LVPKDVALTSFSI
+253 MVPRDVALTSFSI
-266 LMARYKGDLKKAVAG
+266 LMARYKGDLQKAVAG
-281 AKAINSLQE
+281 ARVLKDLPE

-305 CDDIGTVKLPMWIR
+305 CDDIGTVKLPKWIEAY
-319 KHTGKNF
+319 TGKEF
-326 MFMHTNGQE
+326 EFHHTNGQE
-335 FDLRRKPCD
+335 FDLDTKPCD

-362 ISAADSLEV
+362 ISSADSFEV
-371 PVTNYGILIAH
+371 PVTNYGILIAQ

-389 SIELFGKEMGEA
+389 SIEFLRTPTG

>member
-1 MMGLYETPRGERIH
+1 MGLHETPRGERIH
-15 IGIFGKTNAGKSSLL
+15 IGLFGKTNAGKSSLM

-69 PGLDDDTILGKERI
+69 PGLDDTSILGKERI

-97 VIYQPGEEVDPKLE
+97 VIYQPGEEDDLKLKE
-111 DLVRTLQSKK
+111 LIKHLENKN
-121 VPFLRVMNKMD
+121 VPFLKVMNKKD
-132 LLKENLYEKE
+132 LLTETLKAQET
-142 MFLPVSIYDES
+142 FIPVSIYDES
-153 SIYALKEAIGRKLA
+153 SIYALKEAIGTKLSLK
-167 QRKQEKYI
+167 KQEKYI
-175 IRDLLQPKALV
+175 IRDLLHPKDLV

-214 HHGKILVLQ
+214 YHGKIMVVQ
-223 VEELEETLRVFK
+223 VEELEETMRQF
-235 TQVKLVI
+235 QSHIRLVI
-242 TDSQAFHEVKE
+242 TDSQAFQEVKE
-253 LVPKDVALTSFSI
+253 MVPRDVALTSFSI
-266 LMARYKGDLKKAVAG
+266 LMARYKGDFQKAVAG
-281 AKAINSLQE
+281 AGVLKDLPE

-305 CDDIGTVKLPMWIR
+305 CDDIGTVKLPKWIEAY
-319 KHTGKNF
+319 TGKEF
-326 MFMHTNGQE
+326 EFHHTNGQE
-335 FDLRRKPCD
+335 FDLDTKPCD

-362 ISAADSLEV
+362 ISSADSFEV
-371 PVTNYGILIAH
+371 PVTNYGILIAQ

-389 SIELFGKEMGEA
+389 SIEFLRTPKG

>member
-1 MMGLYETPRGERIH
+1 MGLHETPRGERIH
-15 IGIFGKTNAGKSSLL
+15 IGLFGKTNAGKSSLM

-69 PGLDDDTILGKERI
+69 PGLDDTSILGKERI

-97 VIYQPGEEVDPKLE
+97 VIYQPGEEDDLKLKE
-111 DLVRTLQSKK
+111 LIKHLENKN
-121 VPFLRVMNKMD
+121 VPFLKVMNKKD
-132 LLKENLYEKE
+132 LLTETLKTQET
-142 MFLPVSIYDES
+142 FIPVSIYDES
-153 SIYALKEAIGRKLA
+153 SIYALKEAIGTKLSLK
-167 QRKQEKYI
+167 KQEKYI
-175 IRDLLQPKALV
+175 IRDLLHPKDLV

-214 HHGKILVLQ
+214 YHGKIMVVQ
-223 VEELEETLRVFK
+223 VEELEETMRQF
-235 TQVKLVI
+235 QSHIRLVI
-242 TDSQAFHEVKE
+242 TDSQAFQEVKE
-253 LVPKDVALTSFSI
+253 MVPRDVALTSFSI
-266 LMARYKGDLKKAVAG
+266 LMARYKGDLQKAVAG
-281 AKAINSLQE
+281 AGVLKDLPE

-305 CDDIGTVKLPMWIR
+305 CDDIGTVKLPKWIEAY
-319 KHTGKNF
+319 TGKEF
-326 MFMHTNGQE
+326 EFHHTNGQE
-335 FDLRRKPCD
+335 FDLDTKPCD

-362 ISAADSLEV
+362 ISSADSFEV
-371 PVTNYGILIAH
+371 PVTNYGILIAQ

-389 SIELFGKEMGEA
+389 SIEFLRTPKG

>member
-1 MMGLYETPRGERIH
+1 MGLHETPRGERIH
-15 IGIFGKTNAGKSSLL
+15 IGLFGKTNAGKSSLM

-69 PGLDDDTILGKERI
+69 PGLDDTSILGKERI

-97 VIYQPGEEVDPKLE
+97 VIYQPGEEDDLKLKE
-111 DLVRTLQSKK
+111 LIKHLENKN
-121 VPFLRVMNKMD
+121 VPFLKVMNKKD
-132 LLKENLYEKE
+132 LLTETLKAQET
-142 MFLPVSIYDES
+142 FIPVSIYDES
-153 SIYALKEAIGRKLA
+153 SIYALKEAIGTKLSLK
-167 QRKQEKYI
+167 KQEKYI
-175 IRDLLQPKALV
+175 IRDLLHPKDLV

-214 HHGKILVLQ
+214 YHGKIMVVQ
-223 VEELEETLRVFK
+223 VEELEETMRQF
-235 TQVKLVI
+235 QSHIRLVI
-242 TDSQAFHEVKE
+242 TDSQAFQEVKE
-253 LVPKDVALTSFSI
+253 MVPRDVALTSFSI
-266 LMARYKGDLKKAVAG
+266 LMARYKGDLQKAVAG
-281 AKAINSLQE
+281 ARVLKDLPE

-305 CDDIGTVKLPMWIR
+305 CDDIGTVKLPKWIEAY
-319 KHTGKNF
+319 TGKEF
-326 MFMHTNGQE
+326 EFHHTNGQE
-335 FDLRRKPCD
+335 FDLDTKPCD

-362 ISAADSLEV
+362 ISSADSFEV
-371 PVTNYGILIAH
+371 PVTNYGILIAQ

-389 SIELFGKEMGEA
+389 SIEFLRTPKG

>member
-1 MMGLYETPRGERIH
+1 MGLHEIPRGERIH
-15 IGIFGKTNAGKSSLL
+15 IGLFGKTNAGKSSLM

-36 HLAVVSEE
+36 NLAVVSEE

-69 PGLDDDTILGKERI
+69 PGLDDESILGKERI

-97 VIYQPGEEVDPKLE
+97 VIYQPGEEDDSKLE
-111 DLVRTLQSKK
+111 ELISQLQQKNI
-121 VPFLRVMNKMD
+121 PFLKVMNKKD
-132 LLKENLYEKE
+132 LLPETLKEQET
-142 MFLPVSIYDES
+142 FIPVSIYDES
-153 SIYALKEAIGRKLA
+153 SIYALKEAIGTKLSLK
-167 QRKQEKYI
+167 KQEKYI
-175 IRDLLQPKALV
+175 IRDLLHPKDLV

-214 HHGKILVLQ
+214 YHGKIMVVQ
-223 VEELEETLRVFK
+223 VEELEETMRQF
-235 TQVKLVI
+235 QSHIRLVI
-242 TDSQAFHEVKE
+242 TDSQAFQEVKE
-253 LVPKDVALTSFSI
+253 MVPRDVALTSFSI
-266 LMARYKGDLKKAVAG
+266 LMARYKGDLQKAVAG
-281 AKAINSLQE
+281 ARVLKDLPE

-305 CDDIGTVKLPMWIR
+305 CDDIGTVKLPKWIEAY
-319 KHTGKNF
+319 TGKEF
-326 MFMHTNGQE
+326 EFHHTNGQE
-335 FDLRRKPCD
+335 FDLDTKPCD

-362 ISAADSLEV
+362 ISSADSFEV
-371 PVTNYGILIAH
+371 PVTNYGILIAQ

-389 SIELFGKEMGEA
+389 SIEFLRTPTG

>member
-1 MMGLYETPRGERIH
+1 MGLHETPRGERIH
-15 IGIFGKTNAGKSSLL
+15 IGLFGKTNAGKSSLM

-69 PGLDDDTILGKERI
+69 PGLDDTSILGKERI

-97 VIYQPGEEVDPKLE
+97 VIYQPGEEDDLKLKE
-111 DLVRTLQSKK
+111 LIKHLENKN
-121 VPFLRVMNKMD
+121 VPFLKVMNKKD
-132 LLKENLYEKE
+132 LLTETLKTQET
-142 MFLPVSIYDES
+142 FIPVSIYDES
-153 SIYALKEAIGRKLA
+153 SIYALKEAIGTKLSLK
-167 QRKQEKYI
+167 KQEKYI
-175 IRDLLQPKALV
+175 IRDLLHPKDLV

-214 HHGKILVLQ
+214 YHGKIMVVQ
-223 VEELEETLRVFK
+223 VEELEETMRQF
-235 TQVKLVI
+235 QSHIRLVI
-242 TDSQAFHEVKE
+242 TDSQAFQEVKE
-253 LVPKDVALTSFSI
+253 MVPRDVALTSFSI
-266 LMARYKGDLKKAVAG
+266 LMARYKGDLQKAVAG
-281 AKAINSLQE
+281 ARVLKDLPE
-290 GSRILISEGCSHHKQ
+290 GSRIHISEGCSHHKQ
-305 CDDIGTVKLPMWIR
+305 CDDIGTVKLPKWIEAY
-319 KHTGKNF
+319 TGKEF
-326 MFMHTNGQE
+326 EFHHTNGQE
-335 FDLRRKPCD
+335 FDLDTKPCD

-362 ISAADSLEV
+362 ISSADSFEV
-371 PVTNYGILIAH
+371 PVTNYGILIAQ

-389 SIELFGKEMGEA
+389 SIEFLRTPKG

>member
-1 MMGLYETPRGERIH
+1 MGLHEIPRGERIH
-15 IGIFGKTNAGKSSLL
+15 IGLFGKTNAGKSSLM

-36 HLAVVSEE
+36 NLAVVSEE

-69 PGLDDDTILGKERI
+69 PGLDDESILGKERI

-97 VIYQPGEEVDPKLE
+97 VIYQPGEEDDSKLE
-111 DLVRTLQSKK
+111 ELISQLQQKNI
-121 VPFLRVMNKMD
+121 PFLKVMNKKD
-132 LLKENLYEKE
+132 LLPETLKEQET
-142 MFLPVSIYDES
+142 FIPVSIYDES
-153 SIYALKEAIGRKLA
+153 SIYALKEAIGTKLSLK
-167 QRKQEKYI
+167 KQEKYI
-175 IRDLLQPKALV
+175 IRDLLHPKDLV

-214 HHGKILVLQ
+214 YHGKIMVVQ
-223 VEELEETLRVFK
+223 VEELEETMRLFQSHIR
-235 TQVKLVI
+235 LVI
-242 TDSQAFHEVKE
+242 TDSQAFQEVKE
-253 LVPKDVALTSFSI
+253 MVPRDVALTSFSI
-266 LMARYKGDLKKAVAG
+266 LMARYKGDLQKAVAG
-281 AKAINSLQE
+281 ARVLKDLPE

-305 CDDIGTVKLPMWIR
+305 CDDIGTVKLPKWIEAY
-319 KHTGKNF
+319 TGKEF
-326 MFMHTNGQE
+326 EFHHTNGQE
-335 FDLRRKPCD
+335 FDLDTKPCD

-362 ISAADSLEV
+362 ISSADSFEV
-371 PVTNYGILIAH
+371 PVTNYGILIAQ

-389 SIELFGKEMGEA
+389 SIEFLRTPTG

>member
-1 MMGLYETPRGERIH
+1 MGLHETPRGERIH
-15 IGIFGKTNAGKSSLL
+15 IGLFGKTNAGKSSLM

-36 HLAVVSEE
+36 HLAVVSVE

-69 PGLDDDTILGKERI
+69 PGLDDTSILGKERI

-97 VIYQPGEEVDPKLE
+97 VIYQPGEEDDLKLKE
-111 DLVRTLQSKK
+111 LIKHLENKN
-121 VPFLRVMNKMD
+121 VPFLKVMNKKD
-132 LLKENLYEKE
+132 LLTETLKAQET
-142 MFLPVSIYDES
+142 FIPVSIYDES
-153 SIYALKEAIGRKLA
+153 SIYALKEAIGTKLSLK
-167 QRKQEKYI
+167 KQEKYI
-175 IRDLLQPKALV
+175 IRDLLHPKDLV

-214 HHGKILVLQ
+214 YHGKIMVVQ
-223 VEELEETLRVFK
+223 VEELEETMRQF
-235 TQVKLVI
+235 QSHIRLVI
-242 TDSQAFHEVKE
+242 TDSQAFQEVKE
-253 LVPKDVALTSFSI
+253 MVPRDVALTSFSI
-266 LMARYKGDLKKAVAG
+266 LMARYKGDLQKAVAG
-281 AKAINSLQE
+281 AGVLKDLPE

-305 CDDIGTVKLPMWIR
+305 CDDIGTVKLPKWIEAY
-319 KHTGKNF
+319 TGKEF
-326 MFMHTNGQE
+326 EFHHTNGQE
-335 FDLRRKPCD
+335 FDLDTKPCD

-362 ISAADSLEV
+362 ISSADSFEV
-371 PVTNYGILIAH
+371 PVTNYGILIAQ

-389 SIELFGKEMGEA
+389 SIEFLRTPKG

>member
-1 MMGLYETPRGERIH
+1 MGLHETPRGERIH
-15 IGIFGKTNAGKSSLL
+15 IGLFGKTNAGKSSLM

-69 PGLDDDTILGKERI
+69 PGLDDTSILGKERI

-97 VIYQPGEEVDPKLE
+97 VIYQPGEEDDLKLKE
-111 DLVRTLQSKK
+111 LIKHLENKN
-121 VPFLRVMNKMD
+121 VPFLKVMNKKD
-132 LLKENLYEKE
+132 LLTETLKAQET
-142 MFLPVSIYDES
+142 FIPVSIYDES
-153 SIYALKEAIGRKLA
+153 SIYALKEAIGTKLSLK
-167 QRKQEKYI
+167 KQEKYI
-175 IRDLLQPKALV
+175 IRDLLHPKDLV

-214 HHGKILVLQ
+214 YHGKIMVVQ
-223 VEELEETLRVFK
+223 VEELKETMRQF
-235 TQVKLVI
+235 QSHIRLVI
-242 TDSQAFHEVKE
+242 TDSQAFQEVKE
-253 LVPKDVALTSFSI
+253 MVPRDVALTSFSI
-266 LMARYKGDLKKAVAG
+266 LMARYKGDLQKAVAG
-281 AKAINSLQE
+281 ARVLKDLPE

-305 CDDIGTVKLPMWIR
+305 CDDIGTVKLPKWIEAY
-319 KHTGKNF
+319 TGKEF
-326 MFMHTNGQE
+326 EFHHTNGQE
-335 FDLRRKPCD
+335 FDLDTKPCD

-362 ISAADSLEV
+362 ISSADSFEV
-371 PVTNYGILIAH
+371 PVTNYGILIAQ

-389 SIELFGKEMGEA
+389 SIEFLRTPTG